1 MTRLLNRMTVALAAT
16 ALLAAFA
23 ACDDDDDNPTNGG
36 PTTGAVS
43 GTVTFQGT
51 WPTVGDVQV
60 SMYSSIINPPGVPG
74 GPPDAFTDPLDSL
87 TAYPTYNYAFE
98 GLDPGD
104 YAAIFVGWR
113 DPADP
118 PGAKL
123 IGVYWIYVD
132 SLGIA
137 VSGLPK
143 PPGPSS
149 VSVDAGDNLIDL
161 DIVAD
166 LDLAP

>member
-1 MTRLLNRMTVALAAT
+1 MKRIFGPLALAAVF
-16 ALLAAFA
+16 AGAAAFP
-23 ACDDDDDNPTNGG
+23 ACEEDDNPTGSG
-36 PTTGAVS
+36 PTTGSVS
-43 GTVTFQGT
+43 GTVSFTGT
-51 WPTVGDVQV
+51 WPSIGDVQV
-60 SMYSSIINPPGVPG
+60 SIYSTLVTPPGVPG
-74 GPPDAFTDPLDSL
+74 GPPDAFTDPLDPA
-87 TAYPTYNYAFE
+87 TDFPTYDYTLA

-113 DPADP
+113 DPANP

-123 IGVYWIYVD
+123 IGVYWVHVD

-137 VSGLPK
+137 VTGLPK
-143 PPGPSS
+143 DPGPAP
-149 VSVDAGDNLIDL
+149 VSIQAGDKLTDL

>member
-1 MTRLLNRMTVALAAT
+1 MKPLFYALTIACLAT
-16 ALLAAFA
+16 TLAVLP
-23 ACDDDDDNPTNGG
+23 ACDDDDDPMTPGG
-36 PTTGAVS
+36 PTTGSVS
-43 GTVTFQGT
+43 GTVTFTGT
-51 WPTVGDVQV
+51 WPSVGDVQV
-60 SMYSSIINPPGVPG
+60 SIYSSIVSPPGVPG
-74 GPPDAFTDPLDSL
+74 GPPDGFTEPLNSATD
-87 TAYPTYNYAFE
+87 YPTYNYTLE

-123 IGVYWIYVD
+123 IGVYWVYVD

-137 VSGLPK
+137 GSGLPK
-143 PPGPSS
+143 APGPAT
-149 VSVDAGDNLIDL
+149 VSIDAGDNLTDL

>member
-1 MTRLLNRMTVALAAT
+1 MKRLFCVLLISAMAALASV
-16 ALLAAFA
+16 LP
-23 ACDDDDDNPTNGG
+23 ACDDDDDPMDGG
-36 PTTGAVS
+36 PTTGKVS
-43 GTVTFQGT
+43 GTVSFTGA
-51 WPTVGDVQV
+51 WPSVGDVQV
-60 SMYSSIINPPGVPG
+60 SIYSTLVTPPGVPG
-74 GPPDAFTDPLDSL
+74 GPPDAFTDPLIPATD
-87 TAYPTYNYAFE
+87 YPTYDYTLE

-123 IGVYWIYVD
+123 IGVYWIHVD

-137 VSGLPK
+137 MSGLPK
-143 PPGPSS
+143 APGPTG
-149 VSVDAGDNLIDL
+149 VSIDAGSDITGL

-166 LDLAP
+166 LGLIP

>member
-1 MTRLLNRMTVALAAT
+1 MKRLLYSSSLAVAIAAMC
-16 ALLAAFA
+16 ALA
-23 ACDDDDDNPTNGG
+23 ACDDDDNPANTG
-36 PTTGAVS
+36 PTTGSVS
-43 GTVTFQGT
+43 GTVTFTGT
-51 WPTVGDVQV
+51 WPSVGDVQV
-60 SMYSSIINPPGVPG
+60 SVYSTLITPPGVPG
-74 GPPDAFTDPLDSL
+74 GPPDGFTDPLNSATDF
-87 TAYPTYNYAFE
+87 PTYDYNIA

-143 PPGPSS
+143 APGPTA
-149 VSVDAGDNLIDL
+149 VSIDAGDNLTDL